1 MSAASSADSPVFAEL
16 KRFHSAGRGP
26 WSGVPEADW
35 NDWHWQ
41 LRNRITTVAE
51 LERYLPTL
59 TAEERAG
66 ALLAGQS
73 KLALAITP
81 SFFNLIDPT
90 DPECPIRRQVI
101 PRVEETHTAAWEMS
115 DPVGEDSHS
124 PVPGLVHRYPDRVLM
139 LVTDRCAAYC
149 RYCTRSR
156 LVSNASGY
164 DFHPDFERQIAYVAA
179 HPEIRDVLLSGG
191 DPLLLSDDKLDHLL
205 GRLRAIPHLEFVRIG
220 SRIPIF
226 LPQRITPELCARLRK
241 HHPLFI
247 SIHTNHPRELTVEV
261 REALGR
267 LADAGIPLGNQSV
280 LLRHVNDS
288 PEVMRALVQKL
299 LMCRVRPYYLYQCD
313 LIQGSSHLRSS
324 VRQGLKVMESLR
336 GHTTG
341 YAVPQYVIDAPGG
354 GGKVPVNPEYVLS
367 RNHDRVVIR
376 NYEGQV
382 YEYPEA
388 ADGTPLVPTDRRRV
402 PTLGYLESPPSPPS
416 PASRRSR
423 YFPKFA

>member
-1 MSAASSADSPVFAEL
+1 MPAAPPADSPEFLEL

-26 WSGVPEADW
+26 WAEVPDADW

-41 LRNRITTVAE
+41 LKNRITGVE
-51 LERYLPTL
+51 QLERHLPTL
-59 TAEERAG
+59 TPEERAG

-90 DPECPIRRQVI
+90 DPDCPIRRQVI
-101 PRVEETHTAAWEMS
+101 PRLEETRTAPWEMS
-115 DPVGEDSHS
+115 DPVGEDGHS

-179 HPEIRDVLLSGG
+179 HPEVRDVLLSGG

-205 GRLRAIPHLEFVRIG
+205 GRLRAIPHLEFIRIG

-226 LPQRITPELCARLRK
+226 LPQRITPALCERLRK
-241 HHPLFI
+241 HHPIFI
-247 SIHTNHPRELTVEV
+247 SVHTNHPRELTVEV
-261 REALGR
+261 RDALGR

-280 LLRHVNDS
+280 LLRHVNDT
-288 PEVMRALVQKL
+288 PEVMKALVQKL

-313 LIQGSSHLRSS
+313 LIQGSSHLRAS
-324 VRQGLKVMESLR
+324 VRTGLKVMESLR

-376 NYEGQV
+376 NYEGRV
-382 YEYPEA
+382 FEYPEA
-388 ADGTPLVPTDRRRV
+388 ADGTPIVLTEAQRQ
-402 PTLGYLESPPSPPS
+402 PTLGYVVPLPAPS